1 MPRGIR
7 AREAILQALLNDP
20 ACSDDRALAIAGGGR
35 KADVGWRRRGIYAVI
50 RLREEN
56 ATAWDVPAR
65 YLKAKVEDEGISK
78 ITAVIWAVMKHFDQD
93 DEVAMRQAGLAGFR
107 QWRDDG
113 YAPMAR
119 AIWEKVA
126 TLDGA
131 RQMAWRDLLARQ
143 MARTVGKRS
152 LAWIRE
158 LEQQVDV
165 LRGLS
170 DREAPRPP
178 DVAGGG
184 PASQPKTAP
193 PRKGGP
199 SQRPASP
206 EGQMPRASGTAPLPN
221 DRLLS
226 VMLDAYQPCANFGRC
241 IEARW
246 VPERGHVPRGFL
258 GATGTPADVE
268 VVMVFSE
275 PGRPLVG
282 EGHDSAF
289 APLGLLRSAMQHTY
303 NCYKSD
309 IDQFHRNVRWFLSQL
324 WPNLTF
330 DEQLGR
336 VWLTEG
342 RLCSINDEIGS
353 TTDRTCAEHYLV
365 QQMRALPQATV
376 VAFGRKAQRYL
387 HGIGIDFVSAF
398 ALSPPGANF
407 GGARPSWE
415 AAIERIRAR
424 RSAR

>member
-1 MPRGIR
+1 
-7 AREAILQALLNDP
+7 
-20 ACSDDRALAIAGGGR
+20 
-35 KADVGWRRRGIYAVI
+35 
-50 RLREEN
+50 
-56 ATAWDVPAR
+56 
-65 YLKAKVEDEGISK
+65 
-78 ITAVIWAVMKHFDQD
+78 
-93 DEVAMRQAGLAGFR
+93 
-107 QWRDDG
+107 
-113 YAPMAR
+113 
-119 AIWEKVA
+119 
-126 TLDGA
+126 
-131 RQMAWRDLLARQ
+131 
-143 MARTVGKRS
+143 
-152 LAWIRE
+152 
-158 LEQQVDV
+158 
-165 LRGLS
+165 
-170 DREAPRPP
+170 
-178 DVAGGG
+178 
-184 PASQPKTAP
+184 
-193 PRKGGP
+193 
-199 SQRPASP
+199 
-206 EGQMPRASGTAPLPN
+206 MPRASGTAPLPN

-275 PGRPLVG
+275 PGHPLAG
-282 EGHDSAF
+282 EGHDSAS

-415 AAIERIRAR
+415 AAIEKIHAR